1 MLDHFLCDTTLSRVV
16 AQGLIPSSSYFTI
29 VCCMNDVL
37 AGVVSKE
44 LSPSVE
50 RTLVKKNYLCGR
62 DFLAVQ

>member
-37 AGVVSKE
+37 AGVVSEE

-50 RTLVKKNYLCGR
+50 RTLVKKNYLCRR